1 MKLNI
6 RDVIKLEDNNEYAVA
21 SVATLNDVVYYYL
34 IDLNKDDNIKF
45 GYLEDDNFINVE
57 DKDLIKQ
64 LLPLFNILNN

>member
-6 RDVIKLEDNNEYAVA
+6 RDVIKLDDNNEYAVA

>member
-1 MKLNI
+1 MK
-6 RDVIKLEDNNEYAVA
+6 VVA